1 MLSQK
6 LWTKS
11 FIMIL
16 TINFLL
22 FLSLNMVAP
31 ALPIYFQNIGFSQT
45 LTGIALSTYTLGS
58 FLVRPI
64 AGVALDRFGRRAIF
78 FITTSLLIILC
89 IAHTWSTSIVFLLL
103 LRFLYGIDW
112 GFASTTTST
121 IATDCIPRHMVG
133 RGMGMFG
140 VSISL
145 APAFAPVLAIELMNR
160 YEFSGMIYVTT
171 FVLIIALVHEL
182 FFPFNTQPHQ
192 KSTKIKNKPK
202 EKDKIL
208 ERTAILP
215 AITIG
220 LATLTM
226 GPVTTYVPLYAIT
239 MGMENAG
246 YFFTIFAIGIIIVR
260 ATIGP
265 IMDRWGFVATSV
277 PSFILMFVAMIILGM
292 AQNLPQLLLSG
303 FLYGMGNGGAQTTIQ
318 SLAVTNVSR
327 ERFGAANGTFFIGF
341 DVGIGLGGL
350 LGGLF
355 TDLLGFSAMYLI
367 MSIPIL
373 IAIFLMLKYRPKNI
387 STTC

>member
-1 MLSQK
+1 
-6 LWTKS
+6 
-11 FIMIL
+11 
-16 TINFLL
+16 
-22 FLSLNMVAP
+22 
-31 ALPIYFQNIGFSQT
+31 
-45 LTGIALSTYTLGS
+45 
-58 FLVRPI
+58 
-64 AGVALDRFGRRAIF
+64 
-78 FITTSLLIILC
+78 
-89 IAHTWSTSIVFLLL
+89 
-103 LRFLYGIDW
+103 
-112 GFASTTTST
+112 
-121 IATDCIPRHMVG
+121 
-133 RGMGMFG
+133 
-140 VSISL
+140 
-145 APAFAPVLAIELMNR
+145 
-160 YEFSGMIYVTT
+160 
-171 FVLIIALVHEL
+171 
-182 FFPFNTQPHQ
+182 
-192 KSTKIKNKPK
+192 
-202 EKDKIL
+202 
-208 ERTAILP
+208 
-215 AITIG
+215 
-220 LATLTM
+220 M

>member
-1 MLSQK
+1 M
-6 LWTKS
+6 
-11 FIMIL
+11 
-16 TINFLL
+16 
-22 FLSLNMVAP
+22 
-31 ALPIYFQNIGFSQT
+31 ALIGDLPLQPPQPLQQT
-45 LTGIALSTYTLGS
+45 AFHVIWW
-58 FLVRPI
+58 
-64 AGVALDRFGRRAIF
+64 D
-78 FITTSLLIILC
+78 
-89 IAHTWSTSIVFLLL
+89 
-103 LRFLYGIDW
+103 
-112 GFASTTTST
+112 
-121 IATDCIPRHMVG
+121 VG
-133 RGMGMFG
+133 WAYLG

-145 APAFAPVLAIELMNR
+145 APAFAPLLAIELMNR
-160 YEFSGMIYVTT
+160 YEFFRNDLCHHLRINNRSRTRT
-171 FVLIIALVHEL
+171 VLS
-182 FFPFNTQPHQ
+182 FNTQPHQ

-350 LGGLF
+350 
-355 TDLLGFSAMYLI
+355 
-367 MSIPIL
+367 
-373 IAIFLMLKYRPKNI
+373 
-387 STTC
+387 